1 MIRSDSFTVQ
11 LSKICWLRYVF
22 TRRSDLA
29 VPIDNKPLAFKDS
42 SIIDGTVHGNLI
54 QCPGGSSPPEE
65 LAARILVCI
74 YSQYPREVHSTINCP
89 GIAGISSIWWIDVF
103 NSNQQE
109 WEDRLLMYRKL
120 KKNRRYFFP
129 SNKLTFPSPIILAR
143 REKSLTFRRP
153 YL

>member
-1 MIRSDSFTVQ
+1 MYGSSLNEWFVPIRSLCSCRKSADCVMF
-11 LSKICWLRYVF
+11 F

-42 SIIDGTVHGNLI
+42 SVIDGTVHGNLTVSWWV
-54 QCPGGSSPPEE
+54 QSSGRAGSPDS
-65 LAARILVCI
+65 RVCN

-109 WEDRLLMYRKL
+109 WEDRLLMYHKL

-129 SNKLTFPSPIILAR
+129 SNKLTFPSPITLS
-143 REKSLTFRRP
+143 EKRLF
-153 YL
+153 